1 MTQPQDIPAQDVDAQ
16 DVDAQDVGAEDLPA
30 QDPESLGDP
39 RVDAAV
45 RRLADLSERPV
56 AEHVEVFEDVHAQLR
71 AALED
76 AAVEDA
82 PLDETAVERAE
93 PST

>member
-1 MTQPQDIPAQDVDAQ
+1 MTQPHDIPAQELA
-16 DVDAQDVGAEDLPA
+16 A

-45 RRLADLSERPV
+45 RRLTDLSERPV

-76 AAVEDA
+76 AAVEDGA
-82 PLDETAVERAE
+82 PEEGAVERAE